1 MEKQMFINDAFA
13 QEVATASAGASVAAN
28 LLQILLIFLVFY
40 ILLIRPQQKKMKQH
54 EAELKA
60 IKVEDKVLTAGGLY
74 AVVKEIKDD
83 DLILEIAKGVEVKAH
98 RYTIR
103 EVIKNETSTSKKLKN
118 NKGKKNV

>member
-1 MEKQMFINDAFA
+1 MFINDAFA